1 MLIPLT
7 VRMLIDSAE
16 SGCWLYD

>member
-16 SGCWLYD
+16 ASCWLYD

>member
-7 VRMLIDSAE
+7 VRMLIDSAGA
-16 SGCWLYD
+16 GCWLYD

>member
-16 SGCWLYD
+16 AGFWLYD